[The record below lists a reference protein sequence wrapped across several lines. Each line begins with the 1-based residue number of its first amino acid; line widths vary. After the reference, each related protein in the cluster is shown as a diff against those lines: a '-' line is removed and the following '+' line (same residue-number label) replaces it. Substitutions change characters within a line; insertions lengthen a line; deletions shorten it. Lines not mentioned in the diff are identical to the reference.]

1 MNGGRGLGAAGTAV
15 LSLLEK
21 YVVLSANSSAF
32 FFLYVVYDLFVSN
45 GSRGKE
51 TGAKEEKE

>member
-15 LSLLEK
+15 LSPLEK

-32 FFLYVVYDLFVSN
+32 FFYVVYDLFVSN